1 MAIIVI
7 MINLTN
13 VINRVY
19 DALIKETKDCGK
31 GD

>member
-1 MAIIVI
+1 MTTIVI
-7 MINLTN
+7 VIILTN